1 MKFPR
6 PVSLS
11 CCGTEAAKA
20 KPSAPEV
27 ATVEGCMEGEG
38 IVMGIL
44 GDHSSFSFARPWPT
58 WEPEAVVFFVFLG
71 KWPVFPC
78 FLGKK
83 TALLCLMVVR
93 I

>member
-58 WEPEAVVFFVFLG
+58 WEPEAVVFFGFLG

-83 TALLCLMVVR
+83 NSSALFDGC
-93 I
+93 

>member
-58 WEPEAVVFFVFLG
+58 WEPEAVVFLVFWG
-71 KWPVFPC
+71 SGQCSHVFG
-78 FLGKK
+78 GKK